1 LFSNIS
7 QDLFEENSMVNTANR
22 KKRDAILII
31 TDRESNNFCRTLAL
45 KNRKVRVGT
54 FGDAKDEVTNCQA
67 DMILI
72 DCAEDA
78 EEGLKILRNNKYM
91 CPNIPNIF
99 ITNISYKDLALRVF
113 RSGARDFFRK
123 PFNALELR
131 NTIEGLLAVRQM
143 SKEARRPFINTSDP
157 L

>member
-1 LFSNIS
+1 
-7 QDLFEENSMVNTANR
+7 MVNTV
-22 KKRDAILII
+22 KEKRDAILVI

-45 KNRKVRVGT
+45 KNREVRVSS
-54 FGDAKDEVTNCQA
+54 FGEAKDEVTDCQV
-67 DMILI
+67 DLILI

-78 EEGLKILRNNKYM
+78 EEGLKILRDNKSM

-99 ITNISYKDLALRVF
+99 ITDLRYKDLALQVF

-123 PFNALELR
+123 PFNVLELR
-131 NTIEGLLAVRQM
+131 NTVEGLLSVKQT
-143 SKEARRPFINTSDP
+143 SKETRRPFINTFSF